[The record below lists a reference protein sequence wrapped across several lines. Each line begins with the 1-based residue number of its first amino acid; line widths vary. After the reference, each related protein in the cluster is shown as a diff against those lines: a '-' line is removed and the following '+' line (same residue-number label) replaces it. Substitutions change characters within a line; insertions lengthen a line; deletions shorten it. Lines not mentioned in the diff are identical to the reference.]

1 MPKRGIV
8 SMSGK
13 DARLDMIFGMPANRR
28 WSRHGFSA
36 DSGRFSSIVFS
47 ARVCRLNEQNTDV
60 IRLLYVCER
69 VGNECIEFEET

>member
-28 WSRHGFSA
+28 WSWHRFPT
-36 DSGRFSSIVFS
+36 DSGRFSFLVFS
-47 ARVCRLNEQNTDV
+47 ARLCQSDEQNTDL
-60 IRLLYVCER
+60 IRLLYVYER
-69 VGNECIEFEET
+69 VANECIEFEET